1 MCGGT
6 RNGHKWQ
13 HWPSSLSQAPSHPE
27 EPNQPSVSPGNRHLN
42 SYRQPGNLWSFIQTK
57 NSFLKDNQG
66 TFSFWEGRGRM
77 EKGEKKQERKINL
90 KSSGTSQISVT
101 LHRCFHAP
109 IPKCTGLSVCPGCG
123 PVRGT
128 AARPLPAQVTELQ
141 FEVAAMG
148 LSSSRSM
155 LELVGCRLL

>member
-1 MCGGT
+1 MAAMAFP
-6 RNGHKWQ
+6 
-13 HWPSSLSQAPSHPE
+13 PSLRPPHPE
-27 EPNQPSVSPGNRHLN
+27 EPSQPSVSPDNRQLN

-66 TFSFWEGRGRM
+66 TFSLWEGRMRM
-77 EKGEKKQERKINL
+77 EKGEKKTGKKNQSTI
-90 KSSGTSQISVT
+90 QWY
-101 LHRCFHAP
+101 
-109 IPKCTGLSVCPGCG
+109 IPNFCHSAQVVPRPHSKVHGPLSLSRLW

>member
-77 EKGEKKQERKINL
+77 EKGEKKTGKKNQSKIQWYIPNFCHSAQVVPRPHSKVHGPL
-90 KSSGTSQISVT
+90 SLPRLWACQRNSSSAS
-101 LHRCFHAP
+101 
-109 IPKCTGLSVCPGCG
+109 
-123 PVRGT
+123 
-128 AARPLPAQVTELQ
+128 ARP
-141 FEVAAMG
+141 G
-148 LSSSRSM
+148 H
-155 LELVGCRLL
+155 